1 MTPPASVD
9 QLLALLSRG
18 AEVYDEPDVDA
29 LSHALQC
36 ADLLRRERPDDVELA
51 VAGLV
56 HDISDIA
63 DPHDHRD
70 HDRRGA
76 DLVRPLLGNRV
87 AALVGAHVVAKR
99 YLVATDANYRETLS
113 ARSIETLAEQGDGLA
128 DPALVADPDFDA
140 MLALRRA
147 DERAKRTDAASTDL
161 EAWRAALEE
170 VART

>member
-1 MTPPASVD
+1 VTPPASVD
-9 QLLALLSRG
+9 ELLALLARG

-36 ADLLRRERPDDVELA
+36 GDLLRREQPDDLELA

-76 DLVRPLLGNRV
+76 ELVRPLLGDRV

-99 YLVATDANYRETLS
+99 YLVATDASYRATLS
-113 ARSIETLAEQGDGLA
+113 VRSVETLADQGDALA
-128 DPALVADPDFDA
+128 DPDLLGHPDFHA

-147 DERAKRTDAASTDL
+147 DDRAKRPDAVVPDL
-161 EAWRAALEE
+161 DTWRRALEQ
-170 VART
+170 VADA

>member
-1 MTPPASVD
+1 VTPPASVD
-9 QLLALLSRG
+9 ELLALLARG
-18 AEVYDEPDVDA
+18 ADVYDEPDVDA

-36 ADLLRRERPDDVELA
+36 GALLRLERADDVELA

-76 DLVRPLLGNRV
+76 DLVRPLLGDRV
-87 AALVGAHVVAKR
+87 AALVGAHVLAKR
-99 YLVATDANYRETLS
+99 YLVATEPSYRAALSPRSVATLVD
-113 ARSIETLAEQGDGLA
+113 QGDALA
-128 DPALVADPDFDA
+128 DTELRQDPDFDA

-147 DERAKRTDAASTDL
+147 DERAKDPNAFAGNLADWRPML
-161 EAWRAALEE
+161 EAI
-170 VART
+170 AR